1 MSVSWSSPVLIELI
15 VRMDLCAYFQ
25 VSFFFLYIFFSI
37 NSVLKRDGIIC
48 PEDEFGT
55 RISID
60 IQVPRMVEFYI
71 HFFHCLLEVC
81 EKDD

>member
-1 MSVSWSSPVLIELI
+1 MVITGSDRTYCENGS
-15 VRMDLCAYFQ
+15 LCLFP
-25 VSFFFLYIFFSI
+25 SFIFFFYIFFFSI

-60 IQVPRMVEFYI
+60 IQVPRMVEFYF

>member
-1 MSVSWSSPVLIELI
+1 MVITGSDRTYCENGS
-15 VRMDLCAYFQ
+15 LCLFP
-25 VSFFFLYIFFSI
+25 SFIFFSIYFFSI

-60 IQVPRMVEFYI
+60 IQVPRMVEFYF